1 VTTSSADNL
10 PRDDRGKWKR
20 QLANVE
26 RDAEAARLA
35 AQGWSYSRIAQHL
48 GYSDKGDAWRG
59 SRRALAELAQ
69 AHGADELR
77 QQQITSNKELRAR
90 MWAILDSPPPLT
102 DRVGRVVHDDD
113 GRVVPDTQALIGAAT
128 TILKADERLGR
139 LVGLDAPRRSVTMS
153 IDQGLEQIREQYI
166 QQKGYD
172 PFAPE
177 TKEAYRAW
185 LEDDQPLELGGT
197 LRMSRLSEMPEDERE
212 DILSQIRDLDRR
224 HAVEAALQDH
234 QASGRKA
241 IPGQVMTDDA

>member
-1 VTTSSADNL
+1 VGPLTSQCRA
-10 PRDDRGKWKR
+10 RRRGR
-20 QLANVE
+20 PAGE
-26 RDAEAARLA
+26 H
-35 AQGWSYSRIAQHL
+35 GWSYDRIAAEL
-48 GYSDKGDAWRG
+48 GYAGRGDAWRG

-113 GRVVPDTQALIGAAT
+113 GNVVPDTQALIGAAT

-139 LVGLDAPRRSVTMS
+139 LVGLDAPRRSVTIS

-166 QQKGYD
+166 QTKGFD
-172 PFAPE
+172 PFSPE

-197 LRMSRLSEMPEDERE
+197 LRMPRLSEMPEDERE

>member
-1 VTTSSADNL
+1 MGPLTSQCRA
-10 PRDDRGKWKR
+10 RRRGR
-20 QLANVE
+20 PAGE
-26 RDAEAARLA
+26 H
-35 AQGWSYSRIAQHL
+35 GWSYDRIAAEL
-48 GYSDKGDAWRG
+48 GYAGRGDAWRG

-113 GRVVPDTQALIGAAT
+113 GNVVPDTQALIGAAT

-153 IDQGLEQIREQYI
+153 IDQGLQQIREQYI

-177 TKEAYRAW
+177 TKDAYRAW

-197 LRMSRLSEMPEDERE
+197 MRMPRLSEMPEDERE
-212 DILSQIRDLDRR
+212 DILSSIRDLDRR
-224 HAVEAALQDH
+224 LAVESVAVQRTPPA
-234 QASGRKA
+234 RRA
-241 IPGQVMTDDA
+241 IPGQVMTGGT